1 MARSFRYLRPK
12 SPREACE
19 LKAKYGPEAV
29 FWAGG
34 TDLLLAWRRGAVN
47 LEYCIDLSYLNGLRT
62 IREDDRQTTIGALA
76 TIASLEAYEGFKN
89 GRSVLLKVASQF
101 ATPQI
106 RKIATL
112 GGNLCHAVPSADF
125 AVPLI
130 ALDAEVKL
138 LAVSGERIL
147 PLEAF
152 FQDVR
157 QTVLQNDELLVEIK
171 IPRLPTR
178 SACAFQR
185 TGRSAVDIALVNA
198 AVRLTIDEQ
207 ERISQARITLG
218 AVAPIP
224 IRSRAAEEMLL
235 GTRIDEMSEV
245 MLDQV
250 GERAAADTRPIT
262 DVRTSAAYRKH
273 VSKVLVMRG
282 LDEVLSELG
291 EGLA

>member
-19 LKAKYGPEAV
+19 FKAEYGPEAM

-47 LEYCIDLSYLNGLRT
+47 IEYCIDLSYLNDLRT
-62 IREDDRQTTIGALA
+62 IREGDRQTILGALV
-76 TIASLEAYEGFKN
+76 TIASLEAYEGLQN

-125 AVPLI
+125 AVALI

-138 LAVSGERIL
+138 LAVRGERIL

-152 FQDVR
+152 FQDVK
-157 QTVLQNDELLVEIK
+157 QTALEKDELLVEIR
-171 IPRLPTR
+171 IPHLPDR

-185 TGRSAVDIALVNA
+185 IGRSAVDIALVNA
-198 AVRLTIDEQ
+198 AVRLTMDEQ
-207 ERISQARITLG
+207 GRISQARITLG
-218 AVAPIP
+218 AVAPVP
-224 IRSRAAEEMLL
+224 LRSTAAEEMLL
-235 GTRIDEMSEV
+235 GMRIDQMTEV
-245 MLDQV
+245 TLDQV
-250 GERAAADTRPIT
+250 AERAAADTRPIS

-273 VSKVLVMRG
+273 VSKVLVKRG
-282 LDEVLSELG
+282 LDQVLGELG